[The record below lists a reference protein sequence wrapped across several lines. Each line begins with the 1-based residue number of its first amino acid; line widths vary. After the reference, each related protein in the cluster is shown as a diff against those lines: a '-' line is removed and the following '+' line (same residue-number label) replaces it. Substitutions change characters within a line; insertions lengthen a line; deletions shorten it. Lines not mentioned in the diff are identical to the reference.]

1 MGRHIFQSHGV
12 YGHGKQDMDPEV
24 WQWIPRAGSS
34 KRAQRAGLVLQDA
47 TLEIHAKS
55 LGALGKSHEIHL

>member
-1 MGRHIFQSHGV
+1 
-12 YGHGKQDMDPEV
+12 MDPEV

-55 LGALGKSHEIHL
+55 LGALGKSHETHL